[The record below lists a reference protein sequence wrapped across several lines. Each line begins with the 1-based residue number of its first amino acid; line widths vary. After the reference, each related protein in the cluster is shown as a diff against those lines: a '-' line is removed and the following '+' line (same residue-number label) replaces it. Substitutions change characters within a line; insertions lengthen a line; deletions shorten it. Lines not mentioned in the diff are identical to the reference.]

1 MLKKIFKISVLIVI
15 VLSFYSCRQSV
26 NSEQDTGTG
35 LVDPPP
41 FGPGLTVIS
50 PQASEI
56 WEPGTRH
63 EIIWEVIPNEFN
75 VDILLYRK
83 TEFKSVIAQNV
94 ENNGSY
100 FWRIPADIAQS
111 HHYRIKIRYAQ
122 NDYQNYF
129 SSAEFCVID

>member
-1 MLKKIFKISVLIVI
+1 MLKNSLSIVLLVLII
-15 VLSFYSCRQSV
+15 FSFYSCRQTI
-26 NSEQDTGTG
+26 NNEQDTGNG

-63 EIIWEVIPNEFN
+63 EIIWDVIPNEFN

-83 TEFKSVIAQNV
+83 TEFKLIIAQGV

-100 FWRIPADIAQS
+100 FWRIPPDIDQS
-111 HHYRIKIRYAQ
+111 HHYRIKIRYTQ
-122 NDYQNYF
+122 NEYQTQF
-129 SSAEFCVID
+129 SSAEFCVIE